1 MSDSVPQVVGS
12 YCITSTVMKC
22 CHHHG
27 KFYWTVEFSVLFDRS
42 WWWQIPRDRVGS
54 RVLCSSHW
62 PCLEHRS
69 NEEMAWKVYL
79 FFRVFA
85 EDPQRNT
92 LCTPYYTE
100 GRTQGLS
107 TGVLDLGSLGLNVLL
122 LTPLSL
128 HFLIRKIR
136 VILMSPSSQCWGID
150 VVLLQSHLAGSWN
163 TLSAPMCQLLVL
175 ISYSFVIY
183 LRSAIHVSRIRP
195 HILKKYVLTCCP
207 QPTAS
212 SVLHCAHSRAQE
224 PFILALTSLHS
235 LFSPLRRL
243 WTSWK
248 QVLCLVFGS
257 VEPVSCPLLA
267 FSACELL
274 MGGYRM
280 SVYSFSRDEDAYP

>member
-195 HILKKYVLTCCP
+195 HILKKICSDLLSPTHCILCP
-207 QPTAS
+207 ALCSLQSPRTLYFSSYFIAQS
-212 SVLHCAHSRAQE
+212 FLSPQKTMNILKTGSVPCLWICRASVLSTAGFQCLWAPHG
-224 PFILALTSLHS
+224 
-235 LFSPLRRL
+235 RL
-243 WTSWK
+243 
-248 QVLCLVFGS
+248 QN
-257 VEPVSCPLLA
+257 VSIQL
-267 FSACELL
+267 
-274 MGGYRM
+274 
-280 SVYSFSRDEDAYP
+280 